1 MKITGNNFSVTS
13 TRYSRNGLKVGNFI
27 FTLTNVR
34 FGVLSMLAILT
45 SSLVVVLFSLSPK
58 RLIWGSP

>member
-1 MKITGNNFSVTS
+1 MKITRNNFNVTS
-13 TRYSRNGLKVGNFI
+13 TRYSRNGLKVGNFV
-27 FTLTNVR
+27 FTLTNAR
-34 FGVLSMLAILT
+34 FCVLSMLAILT